1 MQVTRVEYHTA
12 TGWAHALP
20 AELDSPRTL
29 VLAFGAWSLR
39 DKDAPFAELRRAFP
53 HSVLAGCSTAGE
65 IAGAHV
71 HDASVS
77 VAITAFE
84 RTTLRAAHTAS
95 AGIADSAGAG
105 QRLAEALRADEQ
117 GQKLAAVFILSHGVN
132 VNGTELVHGLAA
144 HLPHSVHITGGL
156 AGDDAKFENTWV
168 LAHGA
173 PVSGVVSAVG
183 LYGDALEVGVGVN
196 GGWQDFGPER
206 LITRAE
212 GAVLYELDGR
222 PALDLY
228 KEFLGD
234 FAAELPGSGLLF
246 PLSVTRRGTT
256 APPVVR
262 TLLGIDESAR
272 ALIFAGDIP
281 QGSVARLMRTTNE
294 QLVQAASAAVDPA
307 SGALGGTGP
316 ALVVSVSCVGRRLLL
331 GERTD
336 EETEAVLEGVPE
348 GSAHVGFYSNGE
360 IASAVLGAPSE
371 LHNQTITVT
380 AYRER

>member
-1 MQVTRVEYHTA
+1 MQVTRVEYHAA
-12 TGWAHALP
+12 TGWSHALP

-39 DKDAPFAELRRAFP
+39 DTEEPFADLRRAFP
-53 HSVLAGCSTAGE
+53 RSVLGGCSTAGE
-65 IAGAHV
+65 IAGSHV

-84 RTTLRAAHTAS
+84 RTTLRAVHTCS
-95 AGIADSAGAG
+95 AGIADSSGAG
-105 QRLAEALRADEQ
+105 QRLAEALIADEE
-117 GQKLAAVFILSHGVN
+117 GQHLAAVFILSHGVN
-132 VNGTELVHGLAA
+132 VNGTDLVHGLAA
-144 HLPHSVHITGGL
+144 HLPPSVHITGGL

-168 LAHGA
+168 LVDGA

-183 LYGDALEVGVGVN
+183 LYGESLEVGVGVN
-196 GGWQDFGPER
+196 GGWHDFGPER
-206 LITRAE
+206 LITRSE

-228 KEFLGD
+228 KEYLGD
-234 FAAELPGSGLLF
+234 FAADLPGSGLLF
-246 PLSVTRRGTT
+246 PLSITRRGTT
-256 APPVVR
+256 APPLVR
-262 TLLGIDESAR
+262 TLLGIDESTR
-272 ALIFAGDIP
+272 ALIFAGDVP
-281 QGSVARLMRTTNE
+281 QGAVARLMRTTNE
-294 QLVQAASAAVDPA
+294 QLVQAASAAVDQA
-307 SGALGGTGP
+307 SDGLGGAGP

-336 EETEAVLEGVPE
+336 EETEAVLEGVPL
-348 GSAHVGFYSNGE
+348 GSAHIGFYSNGE
-360 IASAVLGAPSE
+360 IASAAVGAPSE